1 MPGQIRETPE
11 DNDPLRIFYE
21 SLYNVKGAASPMA
34 EKYCLEH
41 GLLTEEKAQ
50 EIVDRSQKKGGVMK
64 KGK

>member
-1 MPGQIRETPE
+1 
-11 DNDPLRIFYE
+11 LRIFYE
-21 SLYNVKGAASPMA
+21 SLYNVKGAASSMA

-50 EIVDRSQKKGGVMK
+50 EVLDRGQKKGGVMK